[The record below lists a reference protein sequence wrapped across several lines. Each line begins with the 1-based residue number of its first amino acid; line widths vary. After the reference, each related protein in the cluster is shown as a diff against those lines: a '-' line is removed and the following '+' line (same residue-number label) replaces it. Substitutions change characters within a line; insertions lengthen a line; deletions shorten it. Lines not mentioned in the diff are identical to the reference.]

1 MIYPYFCLHETK
13 VKKNIIRTGNNA
25 VTGSISAQIE
35 NMKNVKVI
43 FLGKQLMISI
53 FKYFLSFLSF
63 ANVFLVDLEID
74 NNQLD
79 GSIPTEIGTLNSL
92 EKLNLGEFI
101 TECGDCKNIMRN

>member
-1 MIYPYFCLHETK
+1 MKLSVCK
-13 VKKNIIRTGNNA
+13 GNN
-25 VTGSISAQIE
+25 VLTGLISPQIE
-35 NMKNVKVI
+35 NMKNVQVL

-92 EKLNLGEFI
+92 EKLNLGKLI
-101 TECGDCKNIMRN
+101 TECGDCKNIM